1 MEILLMNFIMN
12 PHRIQIHMYIQLNL
26 TGHQAK
32 LIPAHA

>member
-12 PHRIQIHMYIQLNL
+12 PHRIQIHMYIQLNFSP
-26 TGHQAK
+26 GK